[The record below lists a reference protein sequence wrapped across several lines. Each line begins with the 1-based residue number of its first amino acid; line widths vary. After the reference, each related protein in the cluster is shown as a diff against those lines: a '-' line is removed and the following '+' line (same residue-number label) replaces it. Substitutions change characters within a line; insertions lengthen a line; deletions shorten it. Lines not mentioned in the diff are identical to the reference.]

1 MTAVNPPPTTG
12 TERYTTLARYVR
24 RATWTLALVVVGLV
38 ATLLAARRVRVRI
51 GAEDQRSRAVVHQTL
66 IAELAATARESAVLL
81 NLGTSDATAAA
92 RATRASRDVT
102 TAIDSLRRLGVDDPD
117 VQRLVP
123 AISDALSRWEREF
136 ADSVPI
142 KSIGLPGES
151 RRVQVERGDKL
162 FGDVR
167 ARFAELLEAESTA
180 RTARALALRR
190 AEYASLALFLLGSGA
205 LALLLLQLIR
215 QLRGQ
220 IMEAHTAELQ
230 TTREE
235 LRDVELRE
243 RKLAERAQQLN
254 QRLAEAQ
261 QVAQLGYWELDSSG
275 KVYWSDEMYRLCGL
289 EPARNGEPPPTEF
302 YLSCVHPD
310 DRPRMA
316 EVGQRALTE
325 QRDFTE
331 QYRLRGS
338 GNKMQTVLAKGRV
351 VADASGRHKLVGTV
365 QNISDRVQLEHQL
378 RQSQKM
384 QAVGTLAGGV
394 AHDFNNVLTVII
406 SYSGIVLAEMKE
418 GDRHYAELQEI
429 HRAAERAGDLT
440 RQLLV
445 FSRQQV
451 IQTRQL
457 SINSV
462 VSNVERMLRRI
473 IPRNISLVLRLN
485 PNVATV
491 QADSGQLEQILVNL
505 VVNARDAMPDGGAIA
520 IETSN
525 VMLEAG
531 QAPLPPEVAG
541 GPFVLLVV
549 TDTGIGMDDAV
560 RARIFEPFFT
570 TKEVGKGTG
579 LGLATVYGIVQQ
591 SGGHIWVDSELDVGT
606 TFKIYFPALHSAE
619 ATRRSTPAQGVMTRG
634 SETILLA
641 EDEAAVRVATRTIL
655 EQSGY
660 RVIEAAN
667 GHLALDTFRKRM
679 HEIDL
684 VMTDMIMPGMNG
696 RELADQLRAMRPD
709 TPLLF
714 TSGYTDDTVL
724 RQSLLEPGS
733 LFIQKPYTPQSL
745 TAKVREALSG
755 TPSA

>member
-1 MTAVNPPPTTG
+1 MTAVNPPSTTG

-24 RATWTLALVVVGLV
+24 RATWMLALVIVGLV
-38 ATLLAARRVRVRI
+38 ATLLVARRIRLRI
-51 GAEDQRSRAVVHQTL
+51 GAEDQRSRAVVRQTL
-66 IAELAATARESAVLL
+66 VTELAATAHESAVLQSL
-81 NLGTSDATAAA
+81 AAGDATAVD
-92 RATRASRDVT
+92 RATHASRDVT
-102 TAIDSLRRLGVDDPD
+102 TAIDSLRETGAEDPN

-123 AISDALSRWEREF
+123 AISDALSHWQREF
-136 ADSVPI
+136 VDSIPT
-142 KSIGLPGES
+142 ES
-151 RRVQVERGDKL
+151 AGRQTEKLRTHVARGRKL
-162 FGDVR
+162 FDEVR
-167 ARFAELLEAESTA
+167 ARFAELLDAESAATA
-180 RTARALALRR
+180 ARGLALRR
-190 AEYASLALFLLGSGA
+190 AEYGSLALFLLGSTG
-205 LALLLLQLIR
+205 LALLLLQLMR

-220 IMEAHTAELQ
+220 VVHAHAVELQ

-235 LRDVELRE
+235 LRGVERRE
-243 RKLAERAQQLN
+243 FELAERAQQLN

-261 QVAQLGYWELDSSG
+261 QVAQLGYWEVDSSG

-289 EPARNGEPPPTEF
+289 EPARDGEPPPTDF

-310 DRPRMA
+310 DRARMA
-316 EVGQRALTE
+316 EVSQLALSD

-331 QYRLRGS
+331 QYRLRGP

-351 VADASGRHKLVGTV
+351 VTDGSGHHKLVGTV

-406 SYSGIVLAEMKE
+406 SYSGIVLAELKE
-418 GDRHYAELQEI
+418 GDRYYAELQEI

-440 RQLLV
+440 RQLLT

-451 IQTRQL
+451 VQTRQL
-457 SINSV
+457 SVNSV

-485 PNVATV
+485 PHVATV
-491 QADSGQLEQILVNL
+491 QADAGQLEQILVNL

-525 VMLEAG
+525 VMLETG
-531 QAPLPPEVAG
+531 QTPLPPDVAG

-591 SGGHIWVDSELDVGT
+591 SGGHIWVYSEPDVGT
-606 TFKIYFPALHSAE
+606 TFKIYFPALRSTE
-619 ATRRSTPAQGVMTRG
+619 ATRRSTPARGVMTRG
-634 SETILLA
+634 SETILLT

-655 EQSGY
+655 EQAGY

-684 VMTDMIMPGMNG
+684 VVTDMIMPGMNG

-709 TPLLF
+709 IRLLF

-745 TAKVREALSG
+745 TARVREALSG
-755 TPSA
+755 T